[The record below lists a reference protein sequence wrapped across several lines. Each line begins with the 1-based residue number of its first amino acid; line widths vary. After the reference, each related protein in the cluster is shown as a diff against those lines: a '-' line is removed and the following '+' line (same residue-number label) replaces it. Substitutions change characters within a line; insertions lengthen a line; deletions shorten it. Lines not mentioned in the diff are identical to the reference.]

1 MCIRDSPRTG
11 QKIKSHRPKRDFT
24 RNRKLP
30 FETLCRTILSMNG
43 QSLKVGRVH
52 TASLLA
58 ADGSHVQIS
67 SNIHDE
73 ATYFSSTKNGQ
84 PAVESDITHLQE
96 ASPCCVA
103 ERLTLL
109 PFNLISQAQIQSR

>member
-1 MCIRDSPRTG
+1 
-11 QKIKSHRPKRDFT
+11 
-24 RNRKLP
+24 
-30 FETLCRTILSMNG
+30 MNG

-73 ATYFSSTKNGQ
+73 AILFSSTKNGQ
-84 PAVESDITHLQE
+84 PAVKSGITPFTGSVSLLRRGE
-96 ASPCCVA
+96 DL
-103 ERLTLL
+103 RLT
-109 PFNLISQAQIQSR
+109 SAST